1 VEADR
6 PERAAPS
13 RDRWAEWLAERRFGG
28 DPEVRHRSLAQLAL
42 TRDRVLDGAR
52 LAEGETLLDLGCG
65 EGLIAFG
72 ALERGAGRVVFS
84 DISHDLLAFCRSAA
98 EDLGLLDRC
107 EFVRASATDLDA
119 VAGGSVDVVT
129 TRSVLI
135 YVADKQ
141 AVFAELARVLRP
153 GGRISL
159 FEPINRFAVT
169 GRDRLRFG
177 GYDLAGLDEIAAK
190 LRAVFDA
197 LQPPSDPMLDFDE
210 RDLLRLAED
219 AGFFPVRLTLEAVVE
234 PLLPRDW
241 EGFLKSSG
249 NPNIPTVAEAMEQ
262 ALTAS
267 ERREL
272 TAQLRP
278 QVEQGLGEWRM
289 ALAYLTAG
297 KPAADRPGFDLE
309 ALTE

>member
-1 VEADR
+1 MEADR

-72 ALERGAGRVVFS
+72 ALERGAGKVVFS

-98 EDLGLLDRC
+98 EDLGVLDRC

-219 AGFFPVRLTLEAVVE
+219 AGFFPIRLTLEAVVE

-249 NPNIPTVAEAMEQ
+249 NPNIPTVPEAMEQ

-297 KPAADRPGFDLE
+297 KRDGRRPSGL
-309 ALTE
+309 